1 MKTYNKIVS
10 AIALGSLALAS
21 CTDLD
26 TFPQSGTFTDEQKQ
40 DVVGMFP
47 ERLAADVSG
56 MYASNLKQFTVFG
69 AASQRG
75 DDFGYPAVC
84 LSFDLNGPDMV
95 APNNGYNWFSTCSE
109 YSDRDDTY
117 ANNYMRWALFYNQI
131 KLANDIIASI
141 PEDTEDATLKSYR
154 GQAKAVRA
162 FGYLN
167 LAPYYQFKYKGNEDK
182 PCVPLVLEGMSD
194 ANNPRATVAQ
204 VYEQIMADLNNA
216 IADLEGYVRNSAAE
230 VDQQVAYGLRAR
242 ANLYMENWQD
252 AADDAAKAMAG
263 STPYQRS
270 ELTKPMFVD
279 SQESG
284 NGWIW
289 SMEITVDDYPTNGS
303 AMISWPGVLGS
314 FVQGTYATGTGM
326 YKSINVL
333 LYDEIP
339 ATDVRKGWWLDANLH
354 SDNLAGLTWAGT
366 TTTGDAIA
374 TLKIGNQQK
383 EAFLPYTNVKFGAP
397 TIGGVDGSNDWPL
410 MRAEEMILIQAEA
423 TAMAGGDGKSIL
435 ENFVKGYRDPNY
447 TCPAASGTAFQN
459 EVWKQRRIELWGEGF
474 SMADIMRLG
483 KNVVRVKTGVT
494 SNFPDAFQFN
504 IAANDPWLLMRIP
517 QDETNSN
524 PGIPTSANNSGG
536 NLPAQGDGVGL
547 TDGVTD

>member
-1 MKTYNKIVS
+1 MKTYTKIAS
-10 AIALGSLALAS
+10 AIALGSFALAS

-26 TFPQSGTFTDEQKQ
+26 TFPQSGTFTEEQKQ
-40 DVVGMFP
+40 EVVGLFP
-47 ERLAADVSG
+47 ERLAADISG
-56 MYASNLKQFTVFG
+56 MYAVNLQQFTVFG
-69 AASQRG
+69 SASQRG

-84 LSFDLNGPDMV
+84 LSNDLNAADMV
-95 APNNGYNWFSTCSE
+95 APNNDYNWFSPCCDLT
-109 YSDRDDTY
+109 DRDDTY
-117 ANNYMRWALFYNQI
+117 ANNYMRWAVLYNQI

-141 PEDTEDATLKSYR
+141 PADTEDPTLKAYR

-162 FGYLN
+162 FDYLN

-182 PCVPLVLEGMSD
+182 PCVPIVLEGMSD

-204 VYEQIMADLNNA
+204 VYERIMTDLNDA
-216 IADLEGYVRNSAAE
+216 IADLEGYVRNNAGE

-252 AADDAAKAMAG
+252 AANDAAKALAG
-263 STPYQRS
+263 YTPYQRS
-270 ELTKPMFVD
+270 ELTKPMFVN

-284 NGWIW
+284 KGWIW
-289 SMEITVDDYPTNGS
+289 SLEITIDDYPTDGS

-314 FVQGTYATGTGM
+314 LVQGTYSTGVGM

-333 LYDEIP
+333 LYNEIP
-339 ATDVRKGWWLDANLH
+339 ATDVRKGWWVDANLH

-366 TTTGDAIA
+366 TATGDDIC
-374 TLKIGNQQK
+374 TLTIGNQQK
-383 EAFLPYTNVKFGAP
+383 EKFLPYTNVKFGAS

-435 ENFVKGYRDPNY
+435 ENFVKTYRDPNY
-447 TCPAASGTAFQN
+447 TCTASSGTAFQD

-474 SMADIMRLG
+474 AMADIMRLG
-483 KNVVRVKTGVT
+483 KNIVRVKTGVT
-494 SNFPDAFQFN
+494 TNFPDAYAFN
-504 IAANDPWLLMRIP
+504 VAADNEWLLMRIP

-524 PGIPTSANNSGG
+524 VGIPTSANNSGG
-536 NLPAQGDGVGL
+536 TLPQQGDGIGL